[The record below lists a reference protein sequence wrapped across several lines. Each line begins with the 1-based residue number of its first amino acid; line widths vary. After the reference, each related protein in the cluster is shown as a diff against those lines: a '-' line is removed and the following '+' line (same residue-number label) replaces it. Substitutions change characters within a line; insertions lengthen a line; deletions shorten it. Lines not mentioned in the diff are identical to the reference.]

1 MPTEIREIKINKLPR
16 EKPLVSWPPDFPPM
30 DVNSLGLDLLEV
42 KAKLKSSPPTLKSVT
57 VEKPAKA
64 GSKGAVKKATKA
76 TEKKAPEV
84 KPKPQKKAVSK
95 TEEDLYKTFANSQAE
110 DSELGEED
118 LEGEDLEEAEEEDFG
133 EDPEEDLEEEDLE
146 GEDLDPEGEEDPE
159 GENDKSSSFM
169 LDVGGSSEDEVE
181 KAFEEKKETVVI
193 EEKPPEETPQQK
205 KTRIIRRLRTLK
217 KLLPNATIP
226 DFDHD
231 DDLSIMEIALDDIQ
245 FDLKVDQNI
254 AFYKTLLW
262 GYFGGVEFVAGFL
275 DIDMSRFG
283 AQQLR
288 MMRYYNVLIA
298 EIAEKNSNSWFF
310 NLSAEVKLMGLL
322 FLNTL
327 VYFLMKHI
335 TKNKGEAAGAS
346 FMAFYE
352 NLPIFSALD
361 TSSGGTGGAGSTP
374 GNTPATPTPKPK
386 VRTPSVNL
394 DDMEID
400 STTEEED

>member
-1 MPTEIREIKINKLPR
+1 MPTEIREIKVNKIPR

-42 KAKLKSSPPTLKSVT
+42 KAKLKASPPTLKSVT

-64 GSKGAVKKATKA
+64 GSKGAVKKPTKVS
-76 TEKKAPEV
+76 EKKAPEA
-84 KPKPQKKAVSK
+84 KTKPQKKAVSK

-110 DSELGEED
+110 DS
-118 LEGEDLEEAEEEDFG
+118 DLEEGDLEEEEEDFG
-133 EDPEEDLEEEDLE
+133 EDPEEDFEGEEEGDEGPEGEDFE
-146 GEDLDPEGEEDPE
+146 GEDLEEE

-361 TSSGGTGGAGSTP
+361 SGSGNATSSGSPP
-374 GNTPATPTPKPK
+374 GNTPMTPAPKPK